1 MKLLYYK
8 FLVMLFYYIG
18 NFACKFNSECM
29 FDLYQKSMKLSVH
42 YDEKINF
49 WWWKE
54 PLNKYENL

>member
-1 MKLLYYK
+1 MRLFYYK
-8 FLVMLFYYIG
+8 FIVIFFYHLGDI
-18 NFACKFNSECM
+18 ACRINAEWA

-54 PLNKYENL
+54 PINNHKDL

>member
-1 MKLLYYK
+1 
-8 FLVMLFYYIG
+8 
-18 NFACKFNSECM
+18 M
-29 FDLYQKSMKLSVH
+29 FDLYQKSIKLSVH